1 MAEAEPGTRTS
12 EPGGVVATVAGVL
25 AICTALFQ
33 LWGERAVLNALRHQP
48 PHIDKSLAA
57 FAIVGA
63 LLAALALGYG
73 AVLLLRRNETGR
85 YLLIVT
91 SGVLTVTALAALVV
105 SLTGYQPD
113 YGIDWIPAESRV
125 FETVNGLFG
134 GLIGSLT
141 ALLHREWM
149 AALASVVF
157 PLAVFLLASSHHT
170 ARWLEFTPPRRRAER
185 MNYDTLDA

>member
-1 MAEAEPGTRTS
+1 MAEAEPGTRIS

-25 AICTALFQ
+25 ALCTALFQ
-33 LWGERAVLNALRHQP
+33 LWGERAVLNALRHQS

-57 FAIVGA
+57 FSIVGA

-85 YLLIVT
+85 YILVVT

-113 YGIDWIPAESRV
+113 YGIDWVPAQSRV

-141 ALLHREWM
+141 ALLHREWT
-149 AALASVVF
+149 AALAAAVF
-157 PLAVFLLASSHHT
+157 PLAVFLLASSRYT
-170 ARWLEFTPPRRRAER
+170 ARWLEFTAPRRRAER
-185 MNYDTLDA
+185 TNYANLDA

>member
-25 AICTALFQ
+25 ALCTALFQ
-33 LWGERAVLNALRHQP
+33 LWGERAALNALRHQP

-57 FAIVGA
+57 FSIVGA

-85 YLLIVT
+85 YILVVT

-113 YGIDWIPAESRV
+113 YGIDWVPAQSRV

-141 ALLHREWM
+141 ALLHREWT
-149 AALASVVF
+149 AALAAAVF
-157 PLAVFLLASSHHT
+157 PLAVFLLASSRYT
-170 ARWLEFTPPRRRAER
+170 ARWLEFTAPRRRAER
-185 MNYDTLDA
+185 TNYANLDA

>member
-25 AICTALFQ
+25 ALCTALFQ

-57 FAIVGA
+57 FSIVGA

-85 YLLIVT
+85 YILIVT

-113 YGIDWIPAESRV
+113 YGIDWVPAQSRV

-149 AALASVVF
+149 AALAAAVF
-157 PLAVFLLASSHHT
+157 PLAVFLFASSRYT
-170 ARWLEFTPPRRRAER
+170 ARWLEFTAPRRRAER
-185 MNYDTLDA
+185 TNYANLDA